1 MDFKEVSSTIENVFE
16 FNYESPTYFN
26 TKEAEVIAFHKRYRI
41 AYQVDI
47 SKMACLG
54 YDMFSLIPKL
64 LFLDE
69 TKRQGVISR
78 IDFKQES
85 DSVYTVNS
93 ASFLLKFFEFESIIF
108 ENDVE

>member
-1 MDFKEVSSTIENVFE
+1 MAKTKNGDLG
-16 FNYESPTYFN
+16 FN

-54 YDMFSLIPKL
+54 YDMFSLIPKI
-64 LFLDE
+64 LFLGDAQ
-69 TKRQGVISR
+69 RQGAISR
-78 IDFKQES
+78 IDFKQDN

>member
-1 MDFKEVSSTIENVFE
+1 
-16 FNYESPTYFN
+16 
-26 TKEAEVIAFHKRYRI
+26 
-41 AYQVDI
+41 
-47 SKMACLG
+47 MACLG
-54 YDMFSLIPKL
+54 YDMFSLIPKI
-64 LFLDE
+64 LFSGDVQ
-69 TKRQGVISR
+69 RQGAISM